1 MTHKDFSEK
10 KMENVISQAN
20 EWFVAFNESTQF
32 KELSTSAQAH
42 SSVVIMALSEWMYKE
57 ELRSGR
63 EWTGATLENIL
74 VNVFPREV
82 SEYPEV
88 AADISSILTHY
99 FTFLKEDKKITNA
112 DTLLRK
118 LAKLSFGEEQVEQPV
133 KAKKNRQAT
142 MNKVIRETVLEKY
155 SQAEVAQFNRFPMGS
170 IFKELKEVVAPEA
183 KTEKATEVI
192 DRNKKIGRNDLC
204 PCGSGKKYKKCHGK

>member
-20 EWFVAFNESTQF
+20 EWFAAFKESTQF
-32 KELSTSAQAH
+32 KELSTSAQGH
-42 SSVVIMALSEWMYKE
+42 SGVVTMALSEWMYKE
-57 ELRSGR
+57 ELRVGR
-63 EWTGATLENIL
+63 EWTATTLENIL

-88 AADISSILTHY
+88 ASDISSILTHY

-118 LAKLSFGEEQVEQPV
+118 LAKLSFEEGQIESSI
-133 KAKKNRQAT
+133 KAEKSQRATKKTTKKDLSTN
-142 MNKVIRETVLEKY
+142 Y
-155 SQAEVAQFNRFPMGS
+155 SQSEIAQFNRFAMGNKVNEV
-170 IFKELKEVVAPEA
+170 KEPV
-183 KTEKATEVI
+183 TEVTQTESQTEVM
-192 DRNKKIGRNDLC
+192 DLNSKIGRNEQC
-204 PCGSGKKYKKCHGK
+204 PCGSGKKFKKCHGK

>member
-20 EWFVAFNESTQF
+20 EWFTEFKGSTQF
-32 KELSTSAQAH
+32 KELSTSAQGH
-42 SSVVIMALSEWMYKE
+42 SSVVTMALSEWMYKE
-57 ELRSGR
+57 ELRAGR
-63 EWTGATLENIL
+63 EWTATTLENIL

-88 AADISSILTHY
+88 ASDISSILTHY
-99 FTFLKEDKKITNA
+99 FTFLKEGKKISNA

-118 LAKLSFGEEQVEQPV
+118 LAKLSFGAEQTEQPV
-133 KAKKNRQAT
+133 KAETSQIKAKKASKKAITPN
-142 MNKVIRETVLEKY
+142 Y
-155 SQAEVAQFNRFPMGS
+155 SQSEIAQFNRFAMGNT
-170 IFKELKEVVAPEA
+170 INEVKEPVVTVEETAHITEVVD
-183 KTEKATEVI
+183 T
-192 DRNKKIGRNDLC
+192 NKKIGRNDPC